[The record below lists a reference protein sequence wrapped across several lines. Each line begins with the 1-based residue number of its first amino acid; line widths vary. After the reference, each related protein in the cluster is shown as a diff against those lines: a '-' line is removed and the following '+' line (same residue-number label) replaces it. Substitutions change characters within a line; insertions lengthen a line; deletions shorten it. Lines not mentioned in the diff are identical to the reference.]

1 MTTFEGMTEE
11 DQLNALMSEL
21 KDSNIRQSV
30 MEYIANKSEVAP
42 GATDKQR
49 LSKMIETIAAESVT
63 NQKQSALWKS
73 RTKKS
78 ILLGI
83 VAVIMAITIQFLVNF
98 FSNELSKESH
108 VTGKG
113 TMVGTDGSVVKT
125 QMDEM
130 KVNADGQL
138 QGRSSVKTIKTTP
151 SLNRVALAS
160 SLPDSTLMAL
170 DEVTVYS
177 DKGHTLRIKVH
188 GFARVPVLNSHC
200 GNLVHFYTAWNGR
213 ITLDSTDLSFDKD
226 TESHFKDAGFSL
238 AVGGFGGRRLL
249 GGSQSSAFFKHVDKL
264 RKSGSWTCADVPLPA
279 SLETYMSREDTY
291 RPCKEHDCY
300 SAYGGFKLGVGKI
313 AEAHALAAMPI
324 TSRMRALLRGSATEV
339 FYVKSETTN
348 IVSPSYSV
356 EISTLPQHFG
366 QEKLSILE
374 HETAKSVT
382 FQVVTGDLEAIGHC
396 RASKEESIKLQKKAR
411 EDKEVDSEV
420 HMEFLG
426 LVQEGDKILRQWR
439 WRFTK
444 SMMKATG
451 KQEGHFTGEFWD
463 FAETLIPYRTLS
475 PVGDVYIVES
485 WSAKCT
491 EADVTAALSLRT
503 KVPIKDLLECK
514 ATKVEEEMIPE
525 MTDAMAELEEDAISY
540 YTWQVFGD
548 IDAAQ
553 RAAAAGDKEDTLT
566 QVADYLIRGEKGWS
580 IGSVSDPCYLSC
592 KEVMDASAQTQAAGE
607 DDCENGAAAAI
618 EECLKNSFPECGLQ
632 PLLSVDDGQC
642 VHEHDEIPGEAA
654 QAKENRVLEEKQ
666 AEAEADS
673 TVLLPASQDGVANLL
688 STSPTFQ
695 ATLAQTLGADLP
707 KVVLNATRKMSSNSR
722 RLAWEALRFVDEFD
736 NGPERQR
743 KRGRDRSGSLSGTC
757 SWKCRRF
764 GIPDGDSKAGGCP
777 AAEELG
783 GGPMG
788 YTNNLGGR
796 CPTCA
801 WGQCDFMA
809 GPLMGGTTMPMF
821 VNGNAHD
828 NMDLR
833 RANGQMGFWWQ
844 FVCLSFSFCAKFR
857 GRPVIISVQIKFAPV
872 LGRWTFTVVL
882 EACCN
887 WYGVV
892 MRIPCPPFSMSVCV
906 GGQFHVVYKSVCH
919 QLGIFNFWGGAYIR
933 KSMTFTFYIYPMGF
947 KVGWS
952 EPIAKFEIGL
962 KVTYSFHRWWQ
973 RYRCWRTDHRRRRR
987 RYGKGQRHGKGGRRR
1002 HRWGCAW
1009 RWYTGN
1015 CDICMLWYAKLELFG
1030 RLRLGFDCYQWVK
1043 GGSIQ
1048 GWIFFEISIPNGF
1061 GWMSFKWG
1069 WERFMKHCCFAKYN
1083 KR

>member
-11 DQLNALMSEL
+11 DQLNTLMSEL

-42 GATDKQR
+42 GVTDKQR

-249 GGSQSSAFFKHVDKL
+249 GGSQSSAFFKHVDKMK
-264 RKSGSWTCADVPLPA
+264 KSGSWTCADVPLPA
-279 SLETYMSREDTY
+279 SLDTYMSREDQYT
-291 RPCKEHDCY
+291 PCKEHDCY
-300 SAYGGFKLGVGKI
+300 SDYGGLKLGVGKI

-324 TSRMRALLRGSATEV
+324 TSRMRALLRGSATEI

-356 EISTLPQHFG
+356 EITTLPQHFG
-366 QEKLSILE
+366 QEKLSILDR
-374 HETAKSVT
+374 ETEKSVT
-382 FQVVTGDLEAIGHC
+382 LQVVTGNLDAIGHC
-396 RASKEESIKLQKKAR
+396 KASTDEFTKLHKKAN

-420 HMEFLG
+420 HLEFLG

-439 WRFTK
+439 WRYAK

-451 KQEGHFTGEFWD
+451 KIDGHYEGEFWD

-475 PVGDVYIVES
+475 PDGAVYVVES

-491 EADVTAALSLRT
+491 DADVTAALSLRT

-514 ATKVEEEMIPE
+514 ALTVDEEMVPK
-525 MTDAMAELEEDAISY
+525 MEEGLDLRENEISY

-548 IDAAQ
+548 VDAAQ
-553 RAAAAGDKEDTLT
+553 RAAAAGDKEDALT

-592 KEVMDASAQTQAAGE
+592 KEALDASEETQEAGE
-607 DDCENGAAAAI
+607 DECDNGAAAAVQ
-618 EECLKNSFPECGLQ
+618 ECLKNSFVECDKM
-632 PLLSVDDGQC
+632 PLLSVEAYDCDESADDNAAATSANRAL
-642 VHEHDEIPGEAA
+642 EDEQPAE
-654 QAKENRVLEEKQ
+654 
-666 AEAEADS
+666 EAEGDS
-673 TVLLPASQDGVANLL
+673 AVLVPAMQDGVANLL
-688 STSPTFQ
+688 RASPTFQ
-695 ATLAQTLGADLP
+695 ATLAQTLGADVP
-707 KVVLNATRKMSSNSR
+707 KVVLNVTHKKARTRRMADVPFCSTAACKKR
-722 RLAWEALRFVDEFD
+722 FGDPDEKGCPLRPKAGQTKKSKKCQTCEWHQCQFMRTF
-736 NGPERQR
+736 P
-743 KRGRDRSGSLSGTC
+743 SSGTTNPV
-757 SWKCRRF
+757 F
-764 GIPDGDSKAGGCP
+764 VEGGHSRS
-777 AAEELG
+777 
-783 GGPMG
+783 
-788 YTNNLGGR
+788 N
-796 CPTCA
+796 
-801 WGQCDFMA
+801 D
-809 GPLMGGTTMPMF
+809 PLQ
-821 VNGNAHD
+821 NH
-828 NMDLR
+828 
-833 RANGQMGFWWQ
+833 WIWQ
-844 FVCLSFSFCAKFR
+844 FMCLSFSLCFR
-857 GRPVIISVQIKFAPV
+857 SFIISVQLKFAPV
-872 LGRWTFTVVL
+872 QGKWTFSIVL
-882 EACCN
+882 EVCVEG
-887 WYGVV
+887 YGK
-892 MRIPCPPFSMSVCV
+892 MFGIPYPPFFCQACV
-906 GGQFHVVYKSVCH
+906 GGQLHITVDRRCSQLGPFNMSGSAYVRKSVD
-919 QLGIFNFWGGAYIR
+919 FF
-933 KSMTFTFYIYPMGF
+933 FYIYPLGI
-947 KVGWS
+947 KVGFTFS
-952 EPIAKFEIGL
+952 GISLEIGI
-962 KVTYSFHRWWQ
+962 KVSYAFHKWWQ
-973 RYRCWRTDHRRRRR
+973 QGRCWRTDGRRRRR
-987 RYGKGQRHGKGGRRR
+987 RYGKGQSRGKGGRRR
-1002 HRWGCAW
+1002 AKWGCNW
-1009 RWYTGN
+1009 HWTES
-1015 CDICMLWYAKLELFG
+1015 CDICKIWYVHLTLFG
-1030 RLRLGFDCYQWVK
+1030 RLRLGFECWEWVK
-1043 GGSIQ
+1043 Q
-1048 GWIFFEISIPNGF
+1048 KMKEGWLFFEISVPKGF
-1061 GWMSFKWG
+1061 GWRGIKWG
-1069 WERFMKHCCFAKYN
+1069 WNRYFKHLCFRKYN
-1083 KR
+1083 RR